1 MGSFRNLITHYH
13 QIIFSVVLMFNESR
27 KWLFF
32 EIGDQID
39 VSLLTKIIDVLFY
52 HIPRKKNKQIYFIKL
67 RFIIINKS

>member
-52 HIPRKKNKQIYFIKL
+52 HIPRKKNKQIIL
-67 RFIIINKS
+67 LN

>member
-39 VSLLTKIIDVLFY
+39 FSLLTKIIDVLFY
-52 HIPRKKNKQIYFIKL
+52 HIPRKKNKQIIL
-67 RFIIINKS
+67 LN